1 MAKQAVVK
9 SEFVGVRLTKDERR
23 KVLRLSLLTSEPG
36 SLSAGLRAAINRVE
50 APTGSSE
57 PPGSEYAE
65 AVQYA

>member
-1 MAKQAVVK
+1 MAKQAAVK

-36 SLSAGLRAAINRVE
+36 NLSAGLRAAISQAR
-50 APTGSSE
+50 APAGSE
-57 PPGSEYAE
+57 QPGSEAAE

>member
-1 MAKQAVVK
+1 MAKQAAVK

-36 SLSAGLRAAINRVE
+36 NLSAGLRAAISQAR
-50 APTGSSE
+50 APQGE
-57 PPGSEYAE
+57 QPEGAE